1 MRVLLAF
8 ALVAVAMGSLRG
20 AASGDDAVSTAPVA
34 MKVDKAQD
42 PFLTRVKS
50 IPTLAKKLDG
60 LEDALAD
67 QVRGIAVRN
76 GDSPPPPPHHLDGGV
91 RRACSSAAAPPVA
104 SFTEGY
110 SIAASGARPHCR
122 VRCCRHRLRHG
133 THALQPQQRSNILT
147 YRVR

>member
-76 GDSPPPPPHHLDGGV
+76 GDSPPPPSPPPRW
-91 RRACSSAAAPPVA
+91 RRP
-104 SFTEGY
+104 
-110 SIAASGARPHCR
+110 ARVLLRCR
-122 VRCCRHRLRHG
+122 PARC
-133 THALQPQQRSNILT
+133 
-147 YRVR
+147 VF